1 MCVCV
6 CVSVCACVCVCVCV
20 AGGNLVL
27 AAATAVATIRRASR
41 PSSLEGMPSSWFFS
55 QTLASLPPPA
65 GPSLAPMSSV
75 LSPSSSHHSQ
85 RSHRPQCVI
94 LKGMLLKAVFSGE
107 YSKICFKLLLWSYCQ
122 IKPDPRPEGL
132 SPDSSYVGLSL
143 KWGDFPI

>member
-6 CVSVCACVCVCVCV
+6 YGG
-20 AGGNLVL
+20 AGGDLVL
-27 AAATAVATIRRASR
+27 AAATAVAAIRRASR

-55 QTLASLPPPA
+55 QTLASLPQPA
-65 GPSLAPMSSV
+65 GPSLAPTSSV
-75 LSPSSSHHSQ
+75 LSPSSSHRPQ
-85 RSHRPQCVI
+85 RSPRPQCVM

-107 YSKICFKLLLWSYCQ
+107 CSKICFKLLLWSYCQ

-143 KWGDFPI
+143 KWSDFPI